1 MVHDIS
7 IDQLVQQHRAGEL
20 TLIDVRSPSEY
31 ADSTIPGSL
40 NIPLFDDEERAEIG
54 TLYKQVSIQ
63 AAKDRGLEV
72 VSAKLP
78 QFIKQFAAIPGRK
91 AVFCWRGGMRSKTT
105 ATLLSLMDI
114 RALRLQGGY
123 REFRK
128 WVVATLEQFEFKP
141 HAVVINGYTGSGK
154 TSLLQRLEQAGY
166 PVLDLES
173 MAAHRG
179 SVFGQV
185 GLRPNNQ
192 KTFEA
197 LLALRLQE
205 LNDQPY
211 VLMEA
216 ESKRIG
222 KVFIPAFLMAA
233 KSKGSHLFLDVPMF
247 RRVEHIIEEYDP
259 QSHKQD
265 CLDAFTLI
273 KKRIHTPV
281 AAEIEGHLQ
290 DGRFAEAVALLLAYY
305 YDPRYEHSADQYE
318 QERVVCRADTMDEA
332 LDAVLVHIRER
343 FPVGS

>member
-1 MVHDIS
+1 MVQDIS
-7 IDQLVQQHRAGEL
+7 IEQLLEQHAAGAI
-20 TLIDVRSPSEY
+20 TLIDVRSPSEF

-40 NIPLFDDEERAEIG
+40 NIPLFNDEERAEIG
-54 TLYKQVSIQ
+54 TLYKQASIQ
-63 AAKDRGLEV
+63 AAKDKGLEV

-128 WVVATLEQFEFKP
+128 WVVATLEHFEFKP
-141 HAVVINGYTGSGK
+141 RAVVINGYTGSGK
-154 TSLLQRLEQAGY
+154 TKLLNQLEQQGY

-185 GLRPNNQ
+185 GLSPNNQ

-197 LLALRLQE
+197 HLALRLLQ
-205 LNDQPY
+205 LNEQPY

-222 KVFIPAFLMAA
+222 KINVPSFLMEA
-233 KSKGSHLFLDVPMF
+233 KAKGDHLFVDLPIAERVAHILD
-247 RRVEHIIEEYDP
+247 EYEP
-259 QSHKQD
+259 HLHKQE
-265 CLDAFTLI
+265 CVDAFDHI

-281 AAEIEGHLQ
+281 AVEIQGHLQ
-290 DGRFAEAVALLLAYY
+290 EERFAEAVALLLAYY
-305 YDPRYEHSADQYE
+305 YDPRYEHASHEYE
-318 QERVVCRADTMDEA
+318 QEATVCSVNSIDEA
-332 LDAVLVHIRER
+332 VSAVLDHVRER
-343 FPVGS
+343 FPV